1 MSFLTPFPDLSRNK
15 GGDAAKGV
23 RSQLACNFFVLHQ
36 NGLLFIYCGSNELSF
51 VILRELLSPEL
62 HHLKT
67 LLLVPYYS
75 NPSSYN
81 RIGGQNC
88 TKTSWLVYLMVFT
101 VPQHQLKIEEP
112 IFHWWDALEVPLLVF
127 SLGAKSHIR
136 SFASWA
142 GEVLGAHPSVRSKVI
157 IQG

>member
-1 MSFLTPFPDLSRNK
+1 M
-15 GGDAAKGV
+15 
-23 RSQLACNFFVLHQ
+23 
-36 NGLLFIYCGSNELSF
+36 
-51 VILRELLSPEL
+51 ILRELLPPEL

-67 LLLVPYYS
+67 LLLVPYNS

-136 SFASWA
+136 SFYPSTANMTFDINK
-142 GEVLGAHPSVRSKVI
+142 ERRVTLQLVLSMQNAFLDVHPKGLVTVNVLNFKNDWIQSEIQKVLNYLR
-157 IQG
+157 GGKAK